1 MFNDKFGLTQA
12 VLEGRKTMTRK
23 IIQAPKTWHGFE
35 VYGFCIN
42 KNYLGNVKDISLVD
56 ADGGI
61 IEDENGSLGM
71 ILPKYNIGEV
81 VAVAQSYKEI
91 ASYPYFIS
99 QCAANE
105 QSVNDM
111 MLEKGWNNKMF
122 VAAYYMPH
130 HIRIT
135 DIKVERLQDISY
147 EDCMREGIVRTRIA
161 YTVGDY
167 LLWDD
172 MLRQRGFDTPH
183 KAFAVLINNVFG
195 KGTWERN
202 PWVFA
207 YSFELI
213 D

>member
-1 MFNDKFGLTQA
+1 MFSYKLCLTQD
-12 VLEGRKTMTRK
+12 VLEGRKTMTRR
-23 IIQAPKTWHGFE
+23 IIEAPKTWHGFE

-42 KNYLGNVKDISLVD
+42 KNYLGNVKDISLVG
-56 ADGGI
+56 ADGGS

-71 ILPKYNIGEV
+71 ILPKYKIGEV

-135 DIKVERLQDISY
+135 DIKVERLQDISD
-147 EDCMREGIVRTRIA
+147 EDCLKEGIIA
-161 YTVGDY
+161 SKEYTNLYWLPDKIDGKLSVNY
-167 LLWDD
+167 S
-172 MLRQRGFDTPH
+172 TPQE
-183 KAFAVLINNVFG
+183 AFASLIDKVSG
-195 KGTWERN
+195 KGTWEKN
-202 PWVFA
+202 PYCFC
-207 YSFELI
+207 YEFKLI
-213 D
+213 K

>member
-1 MFNDKFGLTQA
+1 
-12 VLEGRKTMTRK
+12 MTRR
-23 IIQAPKTWHGFE
+23 FE
-35 VYGFCIN
+35 KGLENLEEGNFSFN
-42 KNYLGNVKDISLVD
+42 KNKGEVKLYGEKGSV
-56 ADGGI
+56 
-61 IEDENGSLGM
+61 IEVIKSRY
-71 ILPKYNIGEV
+71 KIGEV
-81 VAVAQSYKEI
+81 VAVKQSYKEI

-135 DIKVERLQDISY
+135 DIRCERLQEIS
-147 EDCMREGIVRTRIA
+147 DKDFMKEGIRCC
-161 YTVGDY
+161 GNPSESSSDFP
-167 LLWDD
+167 LF
-172 MLRQRGFDTPH
+172 GFNDFEKKVFCNYATPR
-183 KAFAVLINNVFG
+183 KAFASLIDKVSG
-195 KGTWERN
+195 KGTWDRN

-207 YSFELI
+207 YSFERI